1 MNLPLISVI
10 IPVYNAKKYIAYCLE
25 SVLTQTYQ
33 NFEIICI
40 DDGSVDDSASTLKKY
55 ESKDKRIHIYHQE
68 NKGLPATRNVG
79 ISKATGEYICFVD
92 ADDGLHPQFLEMM
105 LQSITKAQ
113 ADVIGC
119 DYMKVP
125 NNDTLKNH
133 TINITQKLKISYNP
147 LKIKQHH
154 CHFMVWGKLYQ
165 RHVLEKVSFNP
176 EIQYGED
183 VIHSWKTYASINK
196 IAYLKNQLYLYR
208 QSTDSMIRRPFNYRF
223 VEDHIRMYM
232 ELINFFGQKQLK
244 KELKRI
250 IQHKLNKILIYGT
263 ILYPFQKDKIA
274 APKIWEKYIP
284 IIDTMIRNGE
294 FNPTFLSW
302 RFRIILFVWRK
313 RMFRLTQLLIS

>member
-1 MNLPLISVI
+1 
-10 IPVYNAKKYIAYCLE
+10 
-25 SVLTQTYQ
+25 
-33 NFEIICI
+33 
-40 DDGSVDDSASTLKKY
+40 
-55 ESKDKRIHIYHQE
+55 
-68 NKGLPATRNVG
+68 
-79 ISKATGEYICFVD
+79 
-92 ADDGLHPQFLEMM
+92 
-105 LQSITKAQ
+105 
-113 ADVIGC
+113 
-119 DYMKVP
+119 
-125 NNDTLKNH
+125 
-133 TINITQKLKISYNP
+133 
-147 LKIKQHH
+147 
-154 CHFMVWGKLYQ
+154 
-165 RHVLEKVSFNP
+165 
-176 EIQYGED
+176 
-183 VIHSWKTYASINK
+183 
-196 IAYLKNQLYLYR
+196 
-208 QSTDSMIRRPFNYRF
+208 MIRRPFNYRF